1 MTFTLNPTLPE
12 EKGVELS
19 TLLEKRI
26 GCLSARDHEE
36 MTYVSK
42 ISPSLTLENVLDYCR
57 HYYIGQE

>member
-1 MTFTLNPTLPE
+1 MTFTLNPALPE

-19 TLLEKRI
+19 TMLEKRI

-42 ISPSLTLENVLDYCR
+42 ISISLTLEMSWIIVG
-57 HYYIGQE
+57 ITI